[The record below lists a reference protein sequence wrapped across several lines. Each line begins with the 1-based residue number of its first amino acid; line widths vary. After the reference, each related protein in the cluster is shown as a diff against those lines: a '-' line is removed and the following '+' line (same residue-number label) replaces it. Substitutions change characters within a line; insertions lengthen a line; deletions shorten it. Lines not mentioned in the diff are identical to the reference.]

1 MGLKDKN
8 GVPVSTNNLRSL
20 ERLERAME
28 LFHGY
33 FGDPLAVIE
42 EALADD
48 PGFIM
53 GHCFR
58 AGVLTMAAEKPALS
72 IVRESVEAVEA
83 RWAKANDRERGLIG
97 AARAWL
103 DGDFKRAVA
112 LYGRVAVNHPRD
124 VLAIQLAH
132 LGDFLLGQSQM
143 LRDRVAGVLPAWDAS
158 MPGYGYVQGMY
169 AFGLEETGDHGR
181 AEEMGRLAVA
191 HMARDPWAIH
201 AVAHVMEMQ
210 GRLTEGVEWLTR
222 RTADWAPDNAF
233 AYHNWWH
240 LSLCHLDLG
249 ETDRVLEL
257 YDTAIRTESTAVAME
272 MVDAAALLWRLH
284 LQNVDVGTRWHGL
297 ADSWEGLSGDG
308 YYAFNDFHAM
318 MAFVAT
324 GRAGDARA
332 LLNSLEERAGGWG
345 TNAMMVREVALP
357 LCQALKA
364 FGEGAYDRAV
374 EQIMPVRTAAH
385 RFGGSNAQRDVIGM
399 TLVEAAVR
407 ARMPKLSR
415 ALAAERTALKP
426 TSAFNW
432 TIAARALDLLG
443 ESAEADRARGRASM
457 FRSTGTVSGAAA

>member
-33 FGDPLAVIE
+33 FGDPIAVIE
-42 EALADD
+42 EALEDD

-58 AGVLTMAAEKPALS
+58 AGVLTMATEKPALS
-72 IVRESVEAVEA
+72 VVRESVEAVEA

-112 LYGRVAVNHPRD
+112 QYGRVAVNYPRD
-124 VLAIQLAH
+124 ILAIQFAH
-132 LGDFLLGQSQM
+132 LGDFLLGQSPM
-143 LRDRVAGVLPAWDAS
+143 LRDRIAGILPAWDAS
-158 MPGYGYVQGMY
+158 MAGYGYVQGMY
-169 AFGLEETGDHGR
+169 AFGLEETGDYGR

-191 HMARDPWAIH
+191 HMPRDPWAIH

-210 GRLTEGVEWLTR
+210 GRLTDGVDWLTR

-240 LSLCHLDLG
+240 LSLYHLDLG
-249 ETDRVLEL
+249 ETARVLEL
-257 YDTAIRTESTAVAME
+257 YDTAIRPATSAVAME
-272 MVDAAALLWRLH
+272 MVDASALLWRLH
-284 LQNVDVGTRWHGL
+284 LQEIDVGARWNGL
-297 ADSWEGLSGDG
+297 ADSWKDLSGDG
-308 YYAFNDFHAM
+308 HYAFNDFHAM
-318 MAFVAT
+318 MAFVAV
-324 GRAGDARA
+324 GRFGDART
-332 LLNSLEERAGGWG
+332 LLKSLEERADGWG
-345 TNAMMVREVALP
+345 TNAMMAREVGYP
-357 LCQALKA
+357 LCHALLA
-364 FGEGAYDRAV
+364 FGEGAYDRAI
-374 EQIMPVRTAAH
+374 ELIMPVRVSAH

-415 ALAAERTALKP
+415 ALAAERTAVKP
-426 TSAFNW
+426 TSSFNW
-432 TIAARALDLLG
+432 TMTARALDLLG
-443 ESAEADRARGRASM
+443 DKPEADRARGRASM
-457 FRSTGTVSGAAA
+457 FRASATVSGAAA